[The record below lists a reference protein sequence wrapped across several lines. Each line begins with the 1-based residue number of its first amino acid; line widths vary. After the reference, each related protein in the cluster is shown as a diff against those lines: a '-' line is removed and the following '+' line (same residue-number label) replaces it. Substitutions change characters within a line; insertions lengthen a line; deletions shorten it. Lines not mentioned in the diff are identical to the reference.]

1 MSRQEERARK
11 KLEKNPVVECNK
23 IQKKFYP
30 ELFQRFAQVND
41 PRNQSYIEYSAKV
54 MLGTLYYKSIG
65 EIQSMQEM
73 TRKFNDEKTVENLYS
88 FIGDPRKEYLP
99 HGVTENE
106 FLERLDPENL
116 ENIQKEIA
124 YTMIRR
130 KTFEDARVLKKW
142 QVIIDATELDE
153 GYRKKNDFYL
163 GRCYNRGEAEEFM
176 KYHRSVL
183 EAKLYLGN
191 NLLCSIASEPIENS
205 EEYIHQSEEKV
216 KQDCESKA
224 FVRLAE
230 KIRKRFPR
238 LPIILT
244 ADGLYVSQK
253 VIQICKDYGWDYI
266 IRYKEGCAPSI
277 AKEYEALPEKEK
289 VGSETEYQN
298 QILFQNTEVNL
309 IYYREKKIGA
319 DGKEKVTEFAWI
331 TSIPISP
338 KNAMKIVKAGRNRW
352 KIENQGFNRQKHWQG
367 NIEHACSWNE
377 RAQKNHYLM
386 EQIADF
392 IKQLYE
398 YFYLERN
405 EIKKLQKNI
414 SSELLASFGRQ
425 LTKPEDIPTRLND
438 SALS

>member
-1 MSRQEERARK
+1 MSREEERARK

-41 PRNQSYIEYSAKV
+41 PRNQSYIEYSAKT

-65 EIQSMQEM
+65 GIPSMQEM
-73 TRKFNDEKTVENLYS
+73 TRKFNDEKTVENLY
-88 FIGDPRKEYLP
+88 FFMGDPVKEYLP

-106 FLERLDPENL
+106 FLERPDPENL

-153 GYRKKNDFYL
+153 GYRKKNDSYL
-163 GRCYNRGEAEEFM
+163 SRCYNRGEEEFR

-183 EAKLYLGN
+183 EAKLYLGH
-191 NLLCSIASEPIENS
+191 NLVCSIASEPNENS
-205 EEYIHQSEEKV
+205 EEYIHQSEEKI

-224 FVRLAE
+224 FIRLAG
-230 KIRKRFPR
+230 KIKKNFPR
-238 LPIILT
+238 LPIIIT

-253 VIQICKDYGWDYI
+253 VIQICMDNGWDYI
-266 IRYKEGCAPSI
+266 IRYKEGCAPAI
-277 AKEYEALPEKEK
+277 AREYEALPEKEK
-289 VGSETEYQN
+289 AGSEIEYQN
-298 QILFQNTEVNL
+298 QIMFQNTDVNL
-309 IYYREKKIGA
+309 IYYIEKKIGA
-319 DGKEKVTEFAWI
+319 DGKEKITEFAWI
-331 TSIPISP
+331 TNIPITKS
-338 KNAMKIVKAGRNRW
+338 NAKKIVKAGRNRW

-425 LTKPEDIPTRLND
+425 PTKSEDIPARLND
-438 SALS
+438 SALN

>member
-1 MSRQEERARK
+1 MSREEERARK

-41 PRNQSYIEYSAKV
+41 PRNQSYIEYSAKT

-65 EIQSMQEM
+65 GIPSMQEM
-73 TRKFNDEKTVENLYS
+73 TRKFNDEKTVENLY
-88 FIGDPRKEYLP
+88 FFMGDPVKEYLP

-142 QVIIDATELDE
+142 QVLIDATELDE
-153 GYRKKNDFYL
+153 GYRKKNDSYL
-163 GRCYNRGEAEEFM
+163 SRCYNRGEAEEFI

-191 NLLCSIASEPIENS
+191 NLVCSIASEPIENS
-205 EEYIHQSEEKV
+205 EEYIHQREEKI

-224 FVRLAE
+224 FIRLAG
-230 KIRKRFPR
+230 KIKKSFPR
-238 LPIILT
+238 LSIIIT

-253 VIQICKDYGWDYI
+253 VIQISEYRCKFDLLQ
-266 IRYKEGCAPSI
+266 RKENRDRW
-277 AKEYEALPEKEK
+277 E
-289 VGSETEYQN
+289 
-298 QILFQNTEVNL
+298 
-309 IYYREKKIGA
+309 RKK
-319 DGKEKVTEFAWI
+319 TEFAWI
-331 TSIPISP
+331 TNIPITKS
-338 KNAMKIVKAGRNRW
+338 NAKKIVKAGRNRW

-405 EIKKLQKNI
+405 EIKKPQKNI

-425 LTKPEDIPTRLND
+425 LTKPEDIPARLND
-438 SALS
+438 SALN

>member
-1 MSRQEERARK
+1 MSREEERARK

-41 PRNQSYIEYSAKV
+41 PRNQSYIEYSAKT

-65 EIQSMQEM
+65 GIPSMQEM
-73 TRKFNDEKTVENLYS
+73 TRKFNDEKTVENLY
-88 FIGDPRKEYLP
+88 FFMGDPVKEYLP

-142 QVIIDATELDE
+142 QVLIDATELDE
-153 GYRKKNDFYL
+153 GYRKKNDSYL
-163 GRCYNRGEAEEFM
+163 SRCYNRGEAEEFI

-191 NLLCSIASEPIENS
+191 NLVCSIASEPIENS
-205 EEYIHQSEEKV
+205 EEYIHQREEKI

-224 FVRLAE
+224 FIRLAG
-230 KIRKRFPR
+230 KIKKSFPR
-238 LPIILT
+238 LPIIIT

-253 VIQICKDYGWDYI
+253 VIQISEYRCKFDLLQ
-266 IRYKEGCAPSI
+266 RKENRDRW
-277 AKEYEALPEKEK
+277 E
-289 VGSETEYQN
+289 
-298 QILFQNTEVNL
+298 
-309 IYYREKKIGA
+309 RKK
-319 DGKEKVTEFAWI
+319 TEFAWI
-331 TSIPISP
+331 TNIPITKS
-338 KNAMKIVKAGRNRW
+338 NAKKIVKAGRNRW

-392 IKQLYE
+392 IKQLYK

-405 EIKKLQKNI
+405 EIKKPQKNI

-425 LTKPEDIPTRLND
+425 LTKPEDIPARLND
-438 SALS
+438 SALN